1 MEKTTQFRLTKEEN
15 KIMKYPLDFLQPS
28 KTKITGTK

>member
-1 MEKTTQFRLTKEEN
+1 MEKTTQFRFTKEEN